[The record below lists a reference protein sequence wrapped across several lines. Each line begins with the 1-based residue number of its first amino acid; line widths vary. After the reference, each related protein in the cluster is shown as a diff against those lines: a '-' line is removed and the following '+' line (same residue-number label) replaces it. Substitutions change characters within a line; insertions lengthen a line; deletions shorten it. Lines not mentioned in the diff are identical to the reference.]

1 MIEEVQDEHDVIL
14 ATAALVQRRRDGEP
28 LAVRMEIVRMAASQ
42 PAASSDE
49 TCRRPELRLVGTE
62 GIPIDVAR
70 AKRRSRR

>member
-1 MIEEVQDEHDVIL
+1 VIEEVQDEHEVIL
-14 ATAALVQRRRDGEP
+14 ATAALVHRRRDGEP

-42 PAASSDE
+42 PAASDE